1 MKRMVENN
9 EKLEEL
15 ADAVEVNN
23 DNDNV
28 KFNGGLTTS
37 NITTPDGY
45 RLDIFKES
53 DYYGLNYSKLSSLF
67 VFNLGTALIVKG
79 KYDPLEGN
87 GDINVMTLKSD
98 TLIDSSLDIQM
109 LSNGNEIYATYT
121 DNENGT
127 KAVYINFDSNRA
139 DVSKS
144 EYQFSFIIGKSFKQ
158 L

>member
-1 MKRMVENN
+1 MKRMVENS

-53 DYYGLNYSKLSSLF
+53 YYSLDTSKFNSLT
-67 VFNLGTALIVKG
+67 VFNLGTALIVTG
-79 KYDPLEGN
+79 KYNPLEGN

-98 TLIDSSLDIQM
+98 TLIDSYLEIQM
-109 LSNGNEIYATYT
+109 LSKGEEIYATYA

-144 EYQFSFIIGKSFKQ
+144 EYQFSFILGKSFKK